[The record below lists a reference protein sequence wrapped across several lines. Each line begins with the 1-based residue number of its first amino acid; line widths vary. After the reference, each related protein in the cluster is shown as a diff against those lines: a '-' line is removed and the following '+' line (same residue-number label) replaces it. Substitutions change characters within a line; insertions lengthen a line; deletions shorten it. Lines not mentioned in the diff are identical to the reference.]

1 MNSRFH
7 MLYTFTIDKNVTV
20 EKVIQMQD
28 LRELFSPVLSDQA
41 ISQFTLLQE
50 EIEEVRIR
58 RKSENQTK
66 KMRFGKGIVP
76 VSSLLNLRI

>member
-50 EIEEVRIR
+50 EIEEVRI
-58 RKSENQTK
+58 
-66 KMRFGKGIVP
+66 VP